1 MVTISHK
8 PKHIYIFIN
17 KDSGQPRHEHH
28 TCQRDQQ
35 IEYHETR
42 IIKDAS
48 GRVKY
53 TVRENGQQEV
63 IKDSKGH
70 IAGTTRTTKDR
81 KYYYDSNGSSAGSE
95 TRW

>member
-1 MVTISHK
+1 MKQS
-8 PKHIYIFIN
+8 
-17 KDSGQPRHEHH
+17 
-28 TCQRDQQ
+28 
-35 IEYHETR
+35 
-42 IIKDAS
+42 
-48 GRVKY
+48 
-53 TVRENGQQEV
+53 ENGQQEV